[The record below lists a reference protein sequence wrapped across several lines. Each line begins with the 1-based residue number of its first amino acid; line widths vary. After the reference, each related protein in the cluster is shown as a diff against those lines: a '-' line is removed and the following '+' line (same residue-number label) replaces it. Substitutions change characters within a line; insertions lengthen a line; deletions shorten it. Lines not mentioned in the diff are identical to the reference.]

1 MTETSATGVT
11 GSGGNGS
18 QRSLVLLRHAKAE
31 QPTSAPDA
39 ERPLT
44 ARGHADAAAAG
55 AWLGH
60 GGYLPSVVVCSPAKR
75 TRQTWHDVALG
86 MAAPPIRPLGSQDGS
101 DRRGRPTAGGGP
113 DRAAAG
119 SATSGGAQATSD
131 GAIPTV
137 RYDQR
142 VYHGKPGDLLQLVR
156 ETEPG
161 TSTLLLIGHNPTIS
175 GLSALLDPVH
185 ADPEGLR
192 TSGIVI
198 HRIVG
203 EWADV
208 REHAVPIVKWH
219 TARG

>member
-1 MTETSATGVT
+1 MRRPEVPG
-11 GSGGNGS
+11 
-18 QRSLVLLRHAKAE
+18 RSLVLLRHAKAE
-31 QPTSAPDA
+31 RPTSAPDA
-39 ERPLT
+39 DRPLT

-60 GGYLPSVVVCSPAKR
+60 GGYLPTVVLCSPAKR

-86 MAAPPIRPLGSQDGS
+86 MAAPPIRPLGVPAGQTAPA
-101 DRRGRPTAGGGP
+101 PT
-113 DRAAAG
+113 
-119 SATSGGAQATSD
+119 SATQAGPPGSGAVPA
-131 GAIPTV
+131 V

-142 VYHGKPGDLLQLVR
+142 IYHGHAADLLELVR
-156 ETEPG
+156 G
-161 TSTLLLIGHNPTIS
+161 TDPAAGTLLLIGHNPAIS
-175 GLSALLDPVH
+175 ELSTLLDPVH

-198 HRIVG
+198 HRIDG

-208 REHAVPIVKWH
+208 AAQAGPIVKWH